1 VARPEQNG
9 KGSDRGSASRLPGPL
24 STWRGAAGLAAA
36 GVLVGSAAL
45 APKAFS
51 PPHGH
56 GVQAAAAAGGAPGG
70 EFAQVPCNGDF
81 TFTRVRFIGAWSHH
95 DPDADRN
102 MQFVLGE
109 FTAMHPNTSDSN
121 VLDLEDVEIFRHP
134 VLYLSEPGTW
144 RITNDPSKRI
154 LMLINYNYNA
164 DLAEY
169 WEFAARGFF
178 PVDPTND
185 AFRLGV
191 NYFIYALTR

>member
-1 VARPEQNG
+1 VTVAL
-9 KGSDRGSASRLPGPL
+9 RGMFPAPL
-24 STWRGAAGLAAA
+24 VSGIGAAGLAMVALLAA
-36 GVLVGSAAL
+36 AVAL
-45 APKAFS
+45 APVAFS
-51 PPHGH
+51 RPHRGE
-56 GVQAAAAAGGAPGG
+56 AATAVGGGPG
-70 EFAQVPCNGDF
+70 EVALVPYNGDF
-81 TFTRVRFIGAWSHH
+81 TFTRVRFIGAWNH
-95 DPDADRN
+95 DYPDADRN
-102 MQFVLGE
+102 MQFILEE

-121 VLDLEDVEIFRHP
+121 VLDLEDGEIFRNP

-144 RITNDPSKRI
+144 RITEVGARNLRAHLDKGGF
-154 LMLINYNYNA
+154 MLINYNA